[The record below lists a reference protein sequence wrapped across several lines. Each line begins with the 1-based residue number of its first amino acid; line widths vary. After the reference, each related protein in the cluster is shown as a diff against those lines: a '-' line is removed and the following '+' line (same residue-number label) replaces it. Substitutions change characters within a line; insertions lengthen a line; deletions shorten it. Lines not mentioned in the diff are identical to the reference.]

1 MYEFILK
8 LELPVTIVLSKIDK
22 LSNSEISKS
31 VAHASEMF
39 F

>member
-1 MYEFILK
+1 MYEYILN

-22 LSNSEISKS
+22 LGNSEIKKS
-31 VAHASEMF
+31 LEYAKKVF